1 MDFVAEMDD
10 AKQPLLK
17 WLPAVCPFTIKE
29 SVCGYVGELN
39 YKKSVYPFSV
49 EYVEN
54 KTVFTVKGN
63 LPNELAFLLRRLVY
77 KTAYCVQCEVCEVDC
92 PTGALSI
99 VPEVKI
105 DKTKCIHCHKCF
117 NTHDRGCIAAD
128 CIRMITDTER
138 KLNTKVQ
145 GYKKFGLRDEWIEE
159 YFLNPIEFWKDN
171 SLGTAQVDS
180 LKVWLRDA
188 EITDIKNN
196 ITELGSLMKS
206 VYDESPSLFWEIAFI
221 NLSYNSYIVNWF
233 CNNISANQIYNA
245 KMIKEEISNQ
255 GFTGSLATVGNAATA
270 FIDMARKSP
279 VGEDFVQGVNNGKE
293 GLQRKEYED
302 LSIEAVAYSIYRMAK
317 EREITM
323 LRVSD
328 LYKPDEEHGV
338 HREFL
343 MSKQTLLKKLRAIT
357 ASNNRVLVAELT
369 MGLDHITLRD
379 DLTPA
384 KVLEEMI
391 K

>member
-1 MDFVAEMDD
+1 M
-10 AKQPLLK
+10 
-17 WLPAVCPFTIKE
+17 
-29 SVCGYVGELN
+29 
-39 YKKSVYPFSV
+39 
-49 EYVEN
+49 
-54 KTVFTVKGN
+54 
-63 LPNELAFLLRRLVY
+63 
-77 KTAYCVQCEVCEVDC
+77 
-92 PTGALSI
+92 SI

-279 VGEDFVQGVNNGKE
+279 VGEDFVQGVNIGKE

-391 K
+391 N